1 MPEPV
6 TRQYGFPLGLAQY
19 IHAAGILA
27 LVRMVY
33 GCLPPAFRQYTL
45 YHKVR
50 RADAPRRKPLAEAD

>member
-6 TRQYGFPLGLAQY
+6 THQYGFPIGLAQY

-50 RADAPRRKPLAEAD
+50 RADAP